1 MDKRSKRT
9 VSIEQVSTVDTDPI
23 STAVAAALATQ
34 QATFQQVV
42 DAQSNAFHIC
52 LQTFMDATNKRFDN
66 YINETTI
73 TITELKT
80 SLQFTQIQLQE
91 IKQTTDFD
99 RKQHTDTEKKMNK
112 IENELR
118 RIDDNVDYMEN
129 QSRRNNLRVDG
140 IKERPGET
148 WAETEEALRKA
159 LHEQLKLPVEQVA
172 AIRVERAHRT
182 GAATDQHRDRTVMVK
197 FTSFKDRDVVL
208 RAARTIR
215 PRGVFV
221 NEDHSQ
227 RVMARRKELLPAM
240 KEATEKGKIAYLSF
254 DRLVVKDRQAQ

>member
-9 VSIEQVSTVDTDPI
+9 VSIEHVSTVDADPI

-42 DAQSNAFHIC
+42 DAQTKAFHVR

-99 RKQHTDTEKKMNK
+99 RKQHIDTEKKMNK

-118 RIDDNVDYMEN
+118 RIDDTVDYMEN
-129 QSRRNNLRVDG
+129 QPRRNNLRVDG
-140 IKERPGET
+140 IKELCMCET
-148 WAETEEALRKA
+148 WAEIEEALRKA
-159 LHEQLKLPVEQVA
+159 LPEQLKLPVEQVA

-240 KEATEKGKIAYLSF
+240 KEARERGQIAF
-254 DRLVVKDRQAQ
+254 DMLVVKDRQAQ

>member
-9 VSIEQVSTVDTDPI
+9 VSIEQVSTVDADPI

-66 YINETTI
+66 YIHETTI

-118 RIDDNVDYMEN
+118 RIDDNVDYMGG
-129 QSRRNNLRVDG
+129 RD
-140 IKERPGET
+140 K
-148 WAETEEALRKA
+148 
-159 LHEQLKLPVEQVA
+159 
-172 AIRVERAHRT
+172 RT
-182 GAATDQHRDRTVMVK
+182 AG
-197 FTSFKDRDVVL
+197 
-208 RAARTIR
+208 
-215 PRGVFV
+215 
-221 NEDHSQ
+221 
-227 RVMARRKELLPAM
+227 
-240 KEATEKGKIAYLSF
+240 
-254 DRLVVKDRQAQ
+254 